1 MKYMRVLI
9 NNFNSKIYLL
19 LASLFICNISYA
31 DKPFHFEA
39 NELKDMEEYIS
50 KSSGYS
56 NVVKTKNNVILKN
69 GKKVPTDNIQYIKAK
84 AYDHHDWT
92 STDNY
97 RVISKN
103 LDTEDAYAISIVN
116 SDYLGILHLT
126 RYNKDEQL
134 RTHVI
139 PKGTIQISAY
149 FLHCNKEKNKKGENL
164 YYSYG
169 YDSVNNRL
177 MQMKAGED
185 GDSLYKNEFDLI
197 CKHTY
202 VDRTNGI
209 VDIK

>member
-1 MKYMRVLI
+1 MCHHIRLQKTSIMPLFQWVIFFCRV
-9 NNFNSKIYLL
+9 
-19 LASLFICNISYA
+19 
-31 DKPFHFEA
+31 
-39 NELKDMEEYIS
+39 
-50 KSSGYS
+50 
-56 NVVKTKNNVILKN
+56 
-69 GKKVPTDNIQYIKAK
+69 Q
-84 AYDHHDWT
+84 
-92 STDNY
+92 
-97 RVISKN
+97 R
-103 LDTEDAYAISIVN
+103 
-116 SDYLGILHLT
+116 GILHLT